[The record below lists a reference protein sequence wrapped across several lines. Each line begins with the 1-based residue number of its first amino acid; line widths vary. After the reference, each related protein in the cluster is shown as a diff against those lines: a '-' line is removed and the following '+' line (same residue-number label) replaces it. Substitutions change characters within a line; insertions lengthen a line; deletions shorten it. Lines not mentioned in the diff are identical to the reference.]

1 MNYPQVGVGNNS
13 SSSSSS
19 SSYPP
24 QMQFPPSMMP
34 PPLPMMMPNVMDPSF
49 SSYFPYPMA
58 NSIMTMH
65 PHPHPHNHPYSHHPQ
80 GVPLDENNANHPS
93 NIAAPTSSN
102 IRSIRKQQ
110 HSKKQEQLQ
119 EHQLRPHICTVHPL
133 GLPFPFDLP
142 FPERRLPVCDK
153 CKKNFKSRDLC
164 RKRDGH
170 KALPWQTTYV
180 VVTLDDS
187 ALLLLEEEMGSASGG
202 ENNISKNDDNHSNDA
217 AASNTISDSSNILVK
232 NNDDPNTTTT
242 TNPATSLTGLIHHP
256 SPPTAILLPSPP
268 PPNVILCT
276 GPSDGSM
283 STEPICKLCR
293 EKNYTRD
300 YCRNTCQHTYPPWS
314 TTYVKLVV
322 LLDDRYPI
330 GVGREGSRGS
340 IGVGGGGGK
349 KEENQGDSGMGNND
363 NDEVGGETDTTIS
376 AKHHQYSMPAPTKR
390 RKNNPVI
397 VNIKPISSTTPTSTT
412 ASDVNSTD
420 NHQQEDTINFH
431 HMNPNVVF
439 EHGATIPSS
448 TTTITKSSRT
458 KINRRVNVE
467 EGEEHHQQEQHTNGS
482 VRRSDDL
489 TKIHPSKTFLMAMSS
504 KETVV
509 RVSSFVRFSHSHSR
523 VKRG

>member
-1 MNYPQVGVGNNS
+1 MNYPQVGVGNN
-13 SSSSSS
+13 SSSSS

-80 GVPLDENNANHPS
+80 GVPLDKNNANHPS

-187 ALLLLEEEMGSASGG
+187 ALLLLDEEMGSPSSG

-340 IGVGGGGGK
+340 IGDGGGGGK

-439 EHGATIPSS
+439 EHGATIPS